1 MFNFSEI
8 DEGILENVVYGEYFS
23 YLSKQYPNSFR
34 FLSNRFIQRKLGEI
48 YSNGGEVDFSGEL
61 GLLLKSHFI
70 SFVGDPSVLS
80 VRVTYVTTNK
90 GDFYYL
96 YVDRCEFG
104 SALWFYNHVMLN
116 TVYHYFKSRRML
128 SVDVQNSLRSNAYFA
143 FRISFVNSMQTAL
156 CGLGLADVEY
166 DLVNIES
173 SSDTLGSIGTVDR
186 LFNEVISLAQSSGSD
201 SYDLHALEGT
211 PLNRR
216 LHKVGRSAGVLS
228 LEFDALAL
236 ILPTYYLWVLSF
248 YRSLA
253 NALIVGE
260 LLGQGDVDAG
270 SLSAVLKTKG
280 SIECIASALGHFVF
294 EPSSSRSSTF
304 TLYKPCIVKCDTFD
318 AYARIDDISTYT
330 SLDTASGDEY
340 SYPLSILENVDARL
354 SSLDMGDG
362 DILEYNELGNVSLCG
377 VSCVPEGIT
386 SDSSFR
392 SSYFSE
398 EASSLRGRY
407 GYRFFFKVNKGT
419 PAVLEECG
427 LRHVENDVYV
437 INAVIPIG
445 NILLV

>member
-1 MFNFSEI
+1 MFDFSV
-8 DEGILENVVYGEYFS
+8 DEDTLGNIVYGDFFS
-23 YLSKQYPNSFR
+23 SLSKHYPNSFR

-48 YSNGGEVDFSGEL
+48 YSTGGEVGFSGEL

-80 VRVTYVTTNK
+80 VRVAYVTTNK

-128 SVDVQNSLRSNAYFA
+128 SVEVQEELRSNPYFA
-143 FRISFVNSMQTAL
+143 FRISFINSLQSAL
-156 CGLGLADVEY
+156 CGYGLVDVEY
-166 DLVNIES
+166 DLVDIES
-173 SSDTLGSIGTVDR
+173 SCDTLGSIGKVDR
-186 LFNEVISLAQSSGSD
+186 LFNEVISLAQSGGSD

-216 LHKVGRSAGVLS
+216 LHKLGRSAGVLS
-228 LEFDALAL
+228 LEFEALDMV
-236 ILPTYYLWVLSF
+236 LPNYYMWVLSF
-248 YRSLA
+248 YRSLT

-280 SIECIASALGHFVF
+280 SIECITSGVGHFVF

-304 TLYKPCIVKCDTFD
+304 TLYKPYFYKCDIFD
-318 AYARIDDISTYT
+318 AYARIEDITTYT
-330 SLDTASGDEY
+330 SLETASGDEY
-340 SYPLSILENVDARL
+340 SYPLTILENIEAGLPSPVRE
-354 SSLDMGDG
+354 DG
-362 DILEYNELGNVSLCG
+362 DVLEYEELGIVSLCG

-392 SSYFSE
+392 SSYLSE
-398 EASSLRGRY
+398 DASSLRGRY
-407 GYRFFFKVNKGT
+407 GYRFFFRVNKGN

-427 LRHVENDVYV
+427 LRHVEDDVYV
-437 INAVIPIG
+437 IKAVIPIG
-445 NILLV
+445 SILLV